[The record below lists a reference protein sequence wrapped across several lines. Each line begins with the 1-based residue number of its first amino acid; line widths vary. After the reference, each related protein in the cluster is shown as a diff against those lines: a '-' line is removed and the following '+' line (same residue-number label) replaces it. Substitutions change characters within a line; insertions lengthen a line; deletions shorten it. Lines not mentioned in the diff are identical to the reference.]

1 MADVDVPTI
10 YDSISVSEDVAL
22 FLPSVNQSDSV
33 TVEDVNTVTFQ
44 MDIREDPRSAFKMK
58 LPTWRLFPGGS
69 FSPVFYDRQLNDV
82 GLNKWGG
89 YSGLG
94 YFGSRLSETIPLADL
109 SGSMFVADVGM
120 SSDTNIP
127 VRSGSGRF
135 GWRLAGYAPTRSF
148 SASLLN
154 DYYLILDKRI
164 PVRSLTGKFKYP
176 SSFTLSRQIPLWV
189 GSVSLVFSQE
199 VGASAV
205 VRIPGAFI
213 FSGSGRALGTFSL
226 DKNTPIRSIES
237 DMYCISMV
245 LDEKIPVWLSDID
258 AAAITTMTDTVRFT
272 DYILRYTRP

>member
-22 FLPSVNQSDSV
+22 FLPSINLFDSV

-44 MDIREDPRSAFKMK
+44 MEIREDPRIAYKMK
-58 LPTWRLFPGGS
+58 VPVRELSGNVTPS
-69 FSPVFYDRQLNDV
+69 FHISSITP
-82 GLNKWGG
+82 NKWGG

-135 GWRLAGYAPTRSF
+135 GWRLAGYTPTRSF

-154 DYYLILDKRI
+154 DYYLSLDKRV
-164 PVRSLTGKFKYP
+164 PVRSLTGEFKYS

-226 DKNTPIRSIES
+226 DGNTPVRSIES
-237 DMYCISMV
+237 DMYCVSMV
-245 LDEKIPVWLSDID
+245 LDEEIPVWLSDSNV
-258 AAAITTMTDTVRFT
+258 AVAMVMTDTVRLT
-272 DYILRYTRP
+272 DYVLRYVRP